1 VTYAKDP
8 NKRRDER
15 AAFAWTEDAKR
26 VDWANEEDERR
37 TAALNKSIKGL
48 NLRKDASFAA
58 YNKRWDELDAD
69 KKLSVV

>member
-1 VTYAKDP
+1 
-8 NKRRDER
+8 
-15 AAFAWTEDAKR
+15 
-26 VDWANEEDERR
+26 
-37 TAALNKSIKGL
+37 LNKSIKGL